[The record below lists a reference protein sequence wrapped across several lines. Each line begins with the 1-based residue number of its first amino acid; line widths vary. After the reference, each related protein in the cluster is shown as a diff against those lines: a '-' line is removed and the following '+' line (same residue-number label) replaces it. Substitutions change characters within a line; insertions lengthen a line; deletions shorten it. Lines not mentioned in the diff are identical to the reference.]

1 MFDFESKSLISGVV
15 SVWLIISLVVSLF
28 LLLGNVVHNNSR
40 EWMEQ
45 CYNLNN
51 KIIEAWSGE
60 GELSLVECK

>member
-1 MFDFESKSLISGVV
+1 
-15 SVWLIISLVVSLF
+15 
-28 LLLGNVVHNNSR
+28 LLGNVVHNNSR